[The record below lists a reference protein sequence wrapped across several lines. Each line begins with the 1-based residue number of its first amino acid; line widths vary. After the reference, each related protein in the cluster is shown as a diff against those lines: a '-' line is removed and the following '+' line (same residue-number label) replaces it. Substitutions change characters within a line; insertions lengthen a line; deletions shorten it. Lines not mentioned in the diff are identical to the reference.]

1 MADETRSVTTHDL
14 LAMKERGERIV
25 VLTCYDALFAR
36 LLDAAGVDLLLVGD
50 SVNQVL
56 AGAET
61 TLSATLEQMIY
72 HTKIVRRGAVRAM
85 VVCDMPFLTYQVSA
99 HEAIRNCGR
108 VMQETDCH
116 GVKLEGG
123 AAMAETVRA
132 LVDVGIPVMG
142 HLGLTPQSVH
152 ALGGYRVQGRDEKT
166 AERLKTD
173 AKALEQAGAFAIVLE
188 LIPAPL
194 ASQITKSLTIPT
206 IGIGAGPA
214 CDGQVLVLPD
224 MLGLNDRFNAK
235 FVKRYAA
242 LAVLAAAAWTSFV
255 PRRSSRV
262 TGAVPHSGSPG
273 FRVRTITAGT
283 NLKSLADTR
292 AVEAAL
298 ATLKRAK
305 QAVTDAGYEV
315 QTVRIATQPLLE
327 DAGPRARGAAMS
339 ALQALD
345 RAVVAE
351 SALLSIGPV
360 LAPDGDDPEFG
371 AWAAELA

>member
-1 MADETRSVTTHDL
+1 MTDERRAVTTHEL

-36 LLDAAGVDLLLVGD
+36 LLDASGVDVLLVGD

-85 VVCDMPFLTYQVSA
+85 VVCDMPFLPYQVSPR
-99 HEAIRNCGR
+99 EAIRNCGR
-108 VMQETDCH
+108 VMQETACH
-116 GVKLEGG
+116 AVKLEGG
-123 AAMAETVRA
+123 APIAETVRA

-152 ALGGYRVQGRDEKT
+152 ALGGYRVQGRDEQT
-166 AERLKTD
+166 AERLKAD
-173 AKALEQAGAFAIVLE
+173 AKGLEEAGAFAIVLE

-224 MLGLNDRFNAK
+224 MLGLNDKFAAK

-242 LAVLAAAAWTSFV
+242 LAEDV
-255 PRRSSRV
+255 RE
-262 TGAVPHSGSPG
+262 AVRL
-273 FRVRTITAGT
+273 F
-283 NLKSLADTR
+283 
-292 AVEAAL
+292 
-298 ATLKRAK
+298 
-305 QAVTDAGYEV
+305 
-315 QTVRIATQPLLE
+315 
-327 DAGPRARGAAMS
+327 
-339 ALQALD
+339 
-345 RAVVAE
+345 
-351 SALLSIGPV
+351 
-360 LAPDGDDPEFG
+360 
-371 AWAAELA
+371 AAEVREGRYPGPEHSFAK